1 MSSRQT
7 VREVMTPDPIV
18 LDMSATVRDAARAMR
33 ARDIGDVL
41 VASEGKLWGIVTDR
55 DIVVRAVAEYPEAP
69 GACKLADI
77 CTTDVECLAPDDDVL
92 AAIRMMEKSA
102 IRRIPVVEEGRA
114 IGVVTL
120 GDLAQ
125 ARDRDS
131 ALGRISAA
139 PPMR

>member
-1 MSSRQT
+1 MTKRQC
-7 VREVMTPDPIV
+7 VRELMTPDPIV
-18 LDMSATVRDAARAMR
+18 LDLSATVRDAARAMR

-41 VASEGKLWGIVTDR
+41 VASEGRLWGIVTDR
-55 DIVVRAVAEYPEAP
+55 DIVVRAVAEFPEAP
-69 GACKLADI
+69 GACKLADV
-77 CTTDVECLAPDDDVL
+77 CSTDVECLGPDDDVSE
-92 AAIRMMEKSA
+92 AIRLMETSK

-120 GDLAQ
+120 GDLAV

-131 ALGRISAA
+131 ALGKISAA

>member
-1 MSSRQT
+1 MTDRKT
-7 VREVMTPDPIV
+7 VRDFMTPDPIV
-18 LDMSATVRDAARAMR
+18 LDVSATVRDAARAMR

-41 VASEGKLWGIVTDR
+41 VANEGRLWGIVTDR
-55 DIVVRAVAEYPEAP
+55 DIVVRAVAEFPEAP
-69 GACKLADI
+69 GACKLADV
-77 CTTDVECLAPDDDVL
+77 CSTDVECLGPDDDVTE
-92 AAIRMMEKSA
+92 AIRLMEKSA
-102 IRRIPVVEEGRA
+102 VRRIPVVEEGRA

-120 GDLAQ
+120 GDLAV

>member
-1 MSSRQT
+1 MSRKQT
-7 VREVMTPDPIV
+7 VRDVMTPDPIV

-41 VASEGKLWGIVTDR
+41 VANEGKLWGILTDR
-55 DIVVRAVAEYPEAP
+55 DIVVRVVAEHPEAP
-69 GACKLADI
+69 GACKLADV
-77 CTTDVECLAPDDDVL
+77 CTTDVESLAPDDDVL
-92 AAIRMMEKSA
+92 AAIRLMEKSA

-114 IGVVTL
+114 VGVVTL
-120 GDLAQ
+120 GDLAK